1 MLINEILNDA
11 LYLDLDYPAQMPVIQ
26 IQNKTIATAE
36 NFICLNGLP
45 KSYKTTFMFKFIESA
60 LSGNIVFDI
69 KVNLK
74 KTDTIIVVDTEQGKQ
89 EYYRQIKNLKKS
101 LRINKLPDNFKS
113 YLFRK
118 YEPDVI
124 IKSIYELV
132 DLNRPKLLF
141 IDNLTELVFNPND
154 MIESKKVI
162 QFLKTITAQFNV
174 VIVCLLHLG
183 KQNLMSLGSLG
194 SYADRGCQSSL
205 KVVHDKESNITT
217 MEATLMRSDLYF
229 NPINI
234 TYDND
239 LKEFKQ
245 MDQIPKKENKRKFIL
260 MDLNDADHNNRI
272 RIIFIKNDA
281 IIYSELVEAIKG
293 IYGVGTN
300 IAKQQIIPYLVGN
313 EFIETNKGIYKVNKN
328 KNKN

>member
-1 MLINEILNDA
+1 MIIKDVLDDA
-11 LYLDLDYPAQMPVIQ
+11 FYLDIDYPAQTPIIQ
-26 IQNKTIATAE
+26 IQGKTVATE
-36 NFICLNGLP
+36 QNFINLCGLP

-60 LSGNIVFDI
+60 LSGKEVFDI
-69 KVNLK
+69 KVNI
-74 KTDTIIVVDTEQGKQ
+74 KTTDKIIVVDTEQGKT

-101 LRINKLPDNFKS
+101 LRVNKLPLNFQS

-118 YEPDVI
+118 YEPDI
-124 IKSIYELV
+124 IIQSIFELV
-132 DLNRPKLLF
+132 EKERPKILF

-162 QFLKTITAQFNV
+162 QFLKTVTATFNV

-205 KVVHDKESNITT
+205 KVVHDKDNNVTT
-217 MEATLMRSDLYF
+217 MESVLMRSDLYF

-234 TYDND
+234 RYDTDIKDFVQLGD
-239 LKEFKQ
+239 L
-245 MDQIPKKENKRKFIL
+245 PKKENKRKFIL
-260 MDLNDADHNNRI
+260 MDLTDNDHHNRI
-272 RIIFIKNDA
+272 RVIFIKTDA
-281 IIYSELVEAIKG
+281 IIYSELVEVIKN

-313 EFIETNKGIYKVNKN
+313 DFLETHKGIYTKN
-328 KNKN
+328 KNK

>member
-1 MLINEILNDA
+1 MQINEVLNDA
-11 LYLDLDYPAQMPVIQ
+11 LYLDIDYPQQLPIIQ
-26 IQNKTIATAE
+26 IQGKTVATE
-36 NFICLNGLP
+36 QNFINLVGLP

-60 LSGNIVFDI
+60 LSGKEIFDI
-69 KVNLK
+69 KVNV
-74 KTDTIIVVDTEQGKQ
+74 KTTDKIIVVDTEQGKI

-101 LRINKLPDNFKS
+101 LRVNKLPDNFKS

-118 YEPDVI
+118 YEPDI
-124 IKSIYELV
+124 ILKSIFELV
-132 DLNRPKLLF
+132 ETQRPKILF

-174 VIVCLLHLG
+174 VVVCLLHLG

-205 KVVHDKESNITT
+205 KVIYDKDNNVVSMESV
-217 MEATLMRSDLYF
+217 LMRSDLYF

-234 TYDND
+234 RYDTD
-239 LKEFKQ
+239 TKDFIQLGE
-245 MDQIPKKENKRKFIL
+245 MPKKENKRKFIL
-260 MDLNDADHNNRI
+260 MDLNDNDHFNRL
-272 RIIFIKNDA
+272 RIIFLKQDA
-281 IIYSELVEAIKG
+281 IIYSELVEVIKS

-300 IAKQQIIPYLVGN
+300 IAKQQIIPYLIGN
-313 EFIETNKGIYKVNKN
+313 EFLESSKGIYKNNKS
-328 KNKN
+328 K

>member
-1 MLINEILNDA
+1 MKINEVIDDA
-11 LYLDLDYPAQMPVIQ
+11 LYLDIEYPIQIPIIQ
-26 IQNKTIATAE
+26 IQGKTIATE
-36 NFICLNGLP
+36 QNFINLCGLP
-45 KSYKTTFMFKFIESA
+45 KSYKTSFMFKFIQSA
-60 LSGNIVFDI
+60 LSGLEVFDI
-69 KVNLK
+69 KVNIK
-74 KTDTIIVVDTEQGKQ
+74 KTDPIIVIDTEQGKT
-89 EYYRQIKNLKKS
+89 EYYRQIKNLKRS

-118 YEPDVI
+118 YEPDI
-124 IKSIYELV
+124 IIQSIYELV
-132 DLNRPKLLF
+132 DKERPKILF

-162 QFLKTITAQFNV
+162 QFLKTVTATFNV

-205 KVVHDKESNITT
+205 KVVHDKDQNVTTLESV
-217 MEATLMRSDLYF
+217 LMRSDLYF

-234 TYDND
+234 RYDPD
-239 LKEFKQ
+239 VKDFVQLGD
-245 MDQIPKKENKRKFIL
+245 MPKKENKRKFIL
-260 MDLNDADHNNRI
+260 MDLKDSDHYNRI
-272 RIIFIKNDA
+272 RVMFLKTDA
-281 IIYSELVEAIKG
+281 IIYSEFVEAIKS

-313 EFIETNKGIYKVNKN
+313 DFIDTHKGIYTVNKI
-328 KNKN
+328 KK

>member
-1 MLINEILNDA
+1 MQINEVLNDA
-11 LYLDLDYPAQMPVIQ
+11 LYLDIEYPQQLPIIQ
-26 IQNKTIATAE
+26 IQGKTVATE
-36 NFICLNGLP
+36 QNFINLVGLP

-60 LSGNIVFDI
+60 LSGKEIFDI
-69 KVNLK
+69 KVNV
-74 KTDTIIVVDTEQGKQ
+74 KTTDKIIVVDTEQGKI

-101 LRINKLPDNFKS
+101 LRVNKLPDNFKS

-118 YEPDVI
+118 YEPDI
-124 IKSIYELV
+124 ILKSIFELV
-132 DLNRPKLLF
+132 ETQRPKILF

-174 VIVCLLHLG
+174 VVVCLLHLG

-205 KVVHDKESNITT
+205 KVIYDKDNNVVSMESV
-217 MEATLMRSDLYF
+217 LMRSDLYF

-234 TYDND
+234 RYDTD
-239 LKEFKQ
+239 LKDFIQLGE
-245 MDQIPKKENKRKFIL
+245 MPKKENKRKFIL
-260 MDLNDADHNNRI
+260 MDLNDNDHFNRL
-272 RIIFIKNDA
+272 RIIFLKQDA
-281 IIYSELVEAIKG
+281 IIYSELVEVIKS

-300 IAKQQIIPYLVGN
+300 IAKQQIIPYLIGN
-313 EFIETNKGIYKVNKN
+313 EFLESSKGIYTKN
-328 KNKN
+328 KSK